1 MYAITCSAHGNAT
14 TPTKCISSLRGEAP
28 CANVLQAKMDAM
40 ITDEVQA
47 DEWHRVEGVNGAVV
61 AMCERQ
67 PLNILGAAYRLRA
80 CEASQV
86 RDSKPVSSGI
96 ATNVCDSAAYEV
108 CPKT

>member
-1 MYAITCSAHGNAT
+1 
-14 TPTKCISSLRGEAP
+14 
-28 CANVLQAKMDAM
+28 MDAM
-40 ITDEVQA
+40 ITREVQA

-67 PLNILGAAYRLRA
+67 PLNILGAAYRASNASPGRSVRA

-86 RDSKPVSSGI
+86 VAVGASRSVADPNDCDG
-96 ATNVCDSAAYEV
+96 TNVCDVTAYEV